1 MNRIKDI
8 YRRLA
13 QKKYVNSL
21 TVTAVIALL
30 INLIIETAARHSLV
44 QALVF
49 AFTSPLVF
57 LIQCLHNICD
67 TQHCMSF
74 QKKSICII
82 VHIFCMAASGY
93 CKRCDTSKENDS
105 VYNKRPDNAGDGFSI
120 LPTYLTNFEIVLLAI
135 AGSCSNSRICTAV
148 LSRDLK
154 KEKKSNTREI

>member
-57 LIQCLHNICD
+57 LINA
-67 TQHCMSF
+67 
-74 QKKSICII
+74 CII
-82 VHIFCMAASGY
+82 FATLSIACLF
-93 CKRCDTSKENDS
+93 KRRAFVLSFISFVWLLLGIANGVILLKRMTPFTINDLTMLE
-105 VYNKRPDNAGDGFSI
+105 DGFSI
-120 LPTYLTNFEIVLLAI
+120 LPT
-135 AGSCSNSRICTAV
+135 
-148 LSRDLK
+148 
-154 KEKKSNTREI
+154 

>member
-57 LIQCLHNICD
+57 LINA
-67 TQHCMSF
+67 
-74 QKKSICII
+74 CII
-82 VHIFCMAASGY
+82 FATLSIFNPAYISY
-93 CKRCDTSKENDS
+93 K
-105 VYNKRPDNAGDGFSI
+105 
-120 LPTYLTNFEIVLLAI
+120 L
-135 AGSCSNSRICTAV
+135 
-148 LSRDLK
+148 
-154 KEKKSNTREI
+154 